1 MIVNI
6 GLDLIET
13 ARIQRAWER
22 FGLKFAGKIL
32 TPEEL
37 AHIPKNP
44 IPFLAARFAGKE
56 AGVKALGTGFSQGI
70 TFHSLTIHSDQNGKP
85 CLSFSGRALQQAD
98 ALKVTRTHLSLTHAR
113 DTACAVVILEKQS
126 E

>member
-13 ARIQRAWER
+13 ERIQKAWER

-37 AHIPKNP
+37 AHIPKSP
-44 IPFLAARFAGKE
+44 VPFLAARFAGKE

-70 TFHSLTIHSDQNGKP
+70 TFHCLKIHSAQNGKP
-85 CLSFSGRALQQAD
+85 CLSFSGPALQQAD
-98 ALKVTRTHLSLTHAR
+98 ELGIVRIHLSLTHAR
-113 DTACAVVILEKQS
+113 DTACAVVILEK
-126 E
+126 